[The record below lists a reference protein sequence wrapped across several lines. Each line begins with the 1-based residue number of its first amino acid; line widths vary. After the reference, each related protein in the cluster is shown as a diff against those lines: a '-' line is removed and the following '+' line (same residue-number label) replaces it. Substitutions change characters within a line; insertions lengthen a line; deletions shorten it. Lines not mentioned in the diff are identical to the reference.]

1 MPGQPAQAG
10 WLSASMP
17 VRSRGI
23 DGQGT
28 VGTGQST
35 LTPSATDD
43 LQRAQ
48 WLARAIFPT
57 VMCGVLAVQ
66 VIDAVSSST
75 PLPGLVLVAGASAG
89 GLVLAQSAFNS
100 AAGAVRWPGWRRL

>member
-10 WLSASMP
+10 WLSAAMP
-17 VRSRGI
+17 VRSGGI
-23 DGQGT
+23 DGRGT

-43 LQRAQ
+43 LRRAQ
-48 WLARAIFPT
+48 RLARAIFLT
-57 VMCGVLAVQ
+57 IMCGVLAVQ

-75 PLPGLVLVAGASAG
+75 PARGLPGLALAAGASAG
-89 GLVLAQSAFNS
+89 GLVLDRKSTRLNS
-100 AAGAVRWPGWRRL
+100 S